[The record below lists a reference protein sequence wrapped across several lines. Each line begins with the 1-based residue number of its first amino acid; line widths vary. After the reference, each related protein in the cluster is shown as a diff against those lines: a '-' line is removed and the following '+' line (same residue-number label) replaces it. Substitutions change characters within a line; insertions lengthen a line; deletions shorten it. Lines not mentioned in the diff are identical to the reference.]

1 MRLFVWTGG
10 ALFAGSLALTAWT
23 YAVVF
28 ARVVP
33 FPGWPDTLSA
43 ALVDTLLFSCFAL
56 HHSLF
61 SRDQVKAQ
69 IVRIIPAPLLRS
81 VYVWV
86 ASALLIAVDLLWRP
100 VGGVWY
106 RVPFPATWICIGV
119 QMIGLWLTVRGA
131 RAIDP
136 LDLAGIRDS
145 TLPIELQVGGPYGVV
160 RHPLYFGWTLVV
172 FGTPAMTADRLVFAI
187 VSTAYLAIAI
197 PFEERSL
204 IRHFGQQYERDRGQ
218 VRWRMIPF
226 VY

>member
-23 YAVVF
+23 YGVVF
-28 ARVVP
+28 ARGLP
-33 FPGWPDTLSA
+33 FHGWPDTLSA
-43 ALVDTLLFSCFAL
+43 ALVDTLLFSCFAV
-56 HHSLF
+56 HHSLL
-61 SRDQVKAQ
+61 SRDWFKAQ
-69 IVRIIPAPLLRS
+69 IVHVIPTALLRS

-100 VGGVWY
+100 VGGVLY
-106 RVPFPATWICIGV
+106 RVPFPAAWLGVGV
-119 QMIGLWLTVRGA
+119 QMIGLWLTIRAA

-136 LDLAGIRDS
+136 LDLAGIRES
-145 TLPIELQVGGPYGVV
+145 TLPTELQVGGPYGVV

-172 FGTPAMTADRLVFAI
+172 FGTPGMTADRLVFAL

-204 IRHFGQQYERDRGQ
+204 IRHFGQQYQRYRGR